1 MFISRIFVF
10 ALKQI
15 HFVGLKQKSVK
26 YHDWMWRFGQDLF
39 NVLKKS
45 RKLILNTSMLVV
57 VGGGN
62 AVQISFKL
70 KVK

>member
-15 HFVGLKQKSVK
+15 HYVCPKLKSVQ
-26 YHDWMWRFGQDLF
+26 YHDWGWGFGQDLF

-45 RKLILNTSMLVV
+45 RKLISNTST
-57 VGGGN
+57 VG
-62 AVQISFKL
+62 QK
-70 KVK
+70 KVCAN